1 MNSES
6 KIDEKGRVCIPIEL
20 RKKLKLKPGENVL
33 FHLNDDN
40 TISIRKTITPDEF
53 INEVEEFKKALKK
66 ESNKPIIFKK
76 LFE

>member
-33 FHLNDDN
+33 FHLNEDN
-40 TISIRKTITPDEF
+40 TISIRKTITPAEF
-53 INEVEEFKKALKK
+53 IDEVEKFKKALKK
-66 ESNKPIIFKK
+66 ESDKPIIFEK